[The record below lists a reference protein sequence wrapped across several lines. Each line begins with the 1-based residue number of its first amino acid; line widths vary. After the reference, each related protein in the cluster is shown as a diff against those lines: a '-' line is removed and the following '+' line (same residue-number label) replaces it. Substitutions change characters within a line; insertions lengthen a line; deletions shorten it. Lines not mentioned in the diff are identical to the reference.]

1 MNIPELNLTPAQ
13 QRALARGQP
22 VHPHPHGLV
31 TPGAIYH
38 HIPTATTFRVLCNCA
53 GATPA
58 HYTQRSI
65 TTNPNLYRPP
75 TGDEMRAFLTAL
87 TPAQTLTGRSAPTV
101 ATAATAPSPTP
112 PPAPHPEHWTA
123 PLERQYAAAITAANA
138 VLTPPQPPATLQP
151 STPKPLSDGSSH
163 AS

>member
-1 MNIPELNLTPAQ
+1 MNTPAQ

-38 HIPTATTFRVLCNCA
+38 HLPTATTFRVLCNCA
-53 GATPA
+53 GATPG
-58 HYTQRSI
+58 HHTQRSI
-65 TTNPNLYRPP
+65 ANNPTLYRPP
-75 TGDEMRAFLTAL
+75 TGDEMRAFLT
-87 TPAQTLTGRSAPTV
+87 PAPT
-101 ATAATAPSPTP
+101 APT
-112 PPAPHPEHWTA
+112 
-123 PLERQYAAAITAANA
+123 A

-151 STPKPLSDGSSH
+151 SIPSPHSDGSSH

>member
-1 MNIPELNLTPAQ
+1 MNIHELNLTPAQ

-87 TPAQTLTGRSAPTV
+87 TPAQTLTGRSAATPH
-101 ATAATAPSPTP
+101 TAATAPSPTP
-112 PPAPHPEHWTA
+112 PLAPHPEHWTA

-151 STPKPLSDGSSH
+151 STPSPHSDGSSH

>member
-38 HIPTATTFRVLCNCA
+38 HLPTATTFRVLCNCA
-53 GATPA
+53 GATPS
-58 HYTQRSI
+58 HHTQRSI
-65 TTNPNLYRPP
+65 TNNPNLYRPP

-87 TPAQTLTGRSAPTV
+87 TPAQTLTGRSA
-101 ATAATAPSPTP
+101 ATP
-112 PPAPHPEHWTA
+112 PPAPTAHTAPTAPTEHWTA

>member
-87 TPAQTLTGRSAPTV
+87 TPAQTLTGRSA
-101 ATAATAPSPTP
+101 ATPLTATTPPTP
-112 PPAPHPEHWTA
+112 PTPPTAPTEHWTA

-151 STPKPLSDGSSH
+151 STPSPHSDGSSH

>member
-53 GATPA
+53 GATPS
-58 HYTQRSI
+58 HHTQRSI
-65 TTNPNLYRPP
+65 TNNPNLYRPP
-75 TGDEMRAFLTAL
+75 TGDEMRAFLT
-87 TPAQTLTGRSAPTV
+87 PAQPQTLTGRSAAPPP
-101 ATAATAPSPTP
+101 TAPTAPT
-112 PPAPHPEHWTA
+112 EHWTA

-151 STPKPLSDGSSH
+151 STPSPHSDGSSH

>member
-75 TGDEMRAFLTAL
+75 TGDEMRAFLT
-87 TPAQTLTGRSAPTV
+87 PAQPQPLTGRSAATPH
-101 ATAATAPSPTP
+101 TAATAPTAPT
-112 PPAPHPEHWTA
+112 APTEHWTA

-151 STPKPLSDGSSH
+151 STPSPHSDGSSH

>member
-53 GATPA
+53 GATPS
-58 HYTQRSI
+58 HHTQRSI
-65 TTNPNLYRPP
+65 TNNPNLYRPP
-75 TGDEMRAFLTAL
+75 TGDEMRAFLT
-87 TPAQTLTGRSAPTV
+87 PAQPQTLTGRSA
-101 ATAATAPSPTP
+101 ATPPTAPTAPT
-112 PPAPHPEHWTA
+112 EHWTA
-123 PLERQYAAAITAANA
+123 PMERQYAAAITAANA

-151 STPKPLSDGSSH
+151 STPSAHSDGSSH

>member
-53 GATPA
+53 GATPS
-58 HYTQRSI
+58 HHTQRSI
-65 TTNPNLYRPP
+65 TNNPNLYRPP
-75 TGDEMRAFLTAL
+75 TGDEMRAFLT
-87 TPAQTLTGRSAPTV
+87 PAQPQTLTGRSAATPPT
-101 ATAATAPSPTP
+101 ATTAPT
-112 PPAPHPEHWTA
+112 EHWTA

-138 VLTPPQPPATLQP
+138 VLTPPQPPATLQH
-151 STPKPLSDGSSH
+151 STPSPHSDGSSH

>member
-53 GATPA
+53 GATPS
-58 HYTQRSI
+58 HHTQRSI
-65 TTNPNLYRPP
+65 TNNPNLYRPP
-75 TGDEMRAFLTAL
+75 TGDEMRAFLT
-87 TPAQTLTGRSAPTV
+87 PAQPQTLTGRSA
-101 ATAATAPSPTP
+101 ATPPTAPTAPT
-112 PPAPHPEHWTA
+112 EHWTA

-151 STPKPLSDGSSH
+151 STPSPLSDGSSH

>member
-87 TPAQTLTGRSAPTV
+87 TPAQTLTGRSAATPP
-101 ATAATAPSPTP
+101 TAATAHSPTP

-123 PLERQYAAAITAANA
+123 PMERQYAAAITSANA

-151 STPKPLSDGSSH
+151 STPSPHSDGSSH

>member
-53 GATPA
+53 GATPS
-58 HYTQRSI
+58 HHTQRSI
-65 TTNPNLYRPP
+65 TNNPNLYRPP
-75 TGDEMRAFLTAL
+75 TGDEMRAFLT
-87 TPAQTLTGRSAPTV
+87 PAQPQTLTGRSAAPPP
-101 ATAATAPSPTP
+101 TAPT
-112 PPAPHPEHWTA
+112 APHPEHWTA

-151 STPKPLSDGSSH
+151 STPSPHSDGSSH

>member
-53 GATPA
+53 GATPS
-58 HYTQRSI
+58 HHTQRSI
-65 TTNPNLYRPP
+65 TNNPNLYRPP
-75 TGDEMRAFLTAL
+75 TGDEMRAFLT
-87 TPAQTLTGRSAPTV
+87 PAQPQTLTGRSAATPPT
-101 ATAATAPSPTP
+101 ATTAPT
-112 PPAPHPEHWTA
+112 EHWTA

-151 STPKPLSDGSSH
+151 STPSPHSDGSSH

>member
-75 TGDEMRAFLTAL
+75 TGDEMRAFLT
-87 TPAQTLTGRSAPTV
+87 PAQPQTLTGRSAATPT
-101 ATAATAPSPTP
+101 TAPTAPT
-112 PPAPHPEHWTA
+112 APTEHWTA

-151 STPKPLSDGSSH
+151 STPSPHSDGSSH

>member
-87 TPAQTLTGRSAPTV
+87 TPAQTLTGRSAATPH
-101 ATAATAPSPTP
+101 TAATAPS

-151 STPKPLSDGSSH
+151 STPSPHSDGSSH